1 VLTIFTI
8 PKAFAGHIGLI
19 QRNALHSW
27 RKLEPACDV
36 ILVGAEQGV
45 AETAREFGFEHLPE
59 VSVNEFGTPLVNS
72 VFAAA
77 ERMARHELLAFVN
90 TDIVLLD
97 DFVAGATRI
106 PCEQF
111 LLVGARR
118 NLQVDE
124 PLPVHQTGWQDQLRA
139 RARIEGRRQTPAGMD
154 YFVYRKGLWR
164 GMPPFA
170 VGRFWWDN
178 WLVYSAARRGF
189 PVVDGSEAV
198 LAIHQDHDYA
208 HPSADGNLRTGIEVL
223 RNGELGAAGRWY
235 TYHDAHWKLR
245 PASGGEQQPA
255 NPLVANWRRFAKP
268 GLRWARNLAERA
280 GLCVEAGGWRHRSR
294 PARSAA
300 A

>member
-1 VLTIFTI
+1 MLTIFTI

-19 QRNALHSW
+19 QRNALESW
-27 RKLEPACDV
+27 RRLAPACQV
-36 ILVGAEQGV
+36 ILVGDEQGV
-45 AETAREFGFEHLPE
+45 AETAQELGLDHLPD
-59 VSVNEFGTPLVNS
+59 VAVNEFGTPLVNS

-77 ERMARHELLAFVN
+77 ERLARHELLAFVN
-90 TDIVLLD
+90 TDILLLD
-97 DFVAGATRI
+97 DFVTGAARI
-106 PCEQF
+106 PHEQF
-111 LLVGARR
+111 LLVGARC

-124 PLPVHQTGWQDQLRA
+124 PLPFAQADWAAQLRA
-139 RARIEGRRQTPAGMD
+139 RARLEGRRQTPAGMD

-164 GMPPFA
+164 GMPAFA

-178 WLVYSAARRGF
+178 WLVYSAASRGF
-189 PVVDGSEAV
+189 PVVDGSDAV

-208 HPSADGNLRTGIEVL
+208 HPSADGNLRSGIEVL

-245 PASGGEQQPA
+245 PAGERDA
-255 NPLVANWRRFAKP
+255 AGEPLVANWRRFAKP

-294 PARSAA
+294 PPKSAA